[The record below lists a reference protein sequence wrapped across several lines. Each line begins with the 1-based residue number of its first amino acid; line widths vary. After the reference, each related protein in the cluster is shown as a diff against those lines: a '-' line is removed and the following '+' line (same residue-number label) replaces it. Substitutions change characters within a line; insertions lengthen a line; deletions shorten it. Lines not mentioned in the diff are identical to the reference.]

1 MQTGIFAV
9 FGSLEPAGAVCFPNC
24 MGFIL
29 GGGTG
34 GLPVLGS
41 SLEPDCNAGSLN
53 FCFVGDVRAVFDVG
67 MGRRVNPPARLG
79 SSFFSTADTFPD
91 SFGAGSCETGALRI
105 PFFFCFPFF
114 F

>member
-1 MQTGIFAV
+1 
-9 FGSLEPAGAVCFPNC
+9 

-41 SLEPDCNAGSLN
+41 SLEQDSNAGSLI
-53 FCFVGDVRAVFDVG
+53 FCFVGDVRTVFDVG

-79 SSFFSTADTFPD
+79 SSFFSTTDTFPN
-91 SFGAGSCETGALRI
+91 SFGAGGCETSALRI
-105 PFFFCFPFF
+105 PLFF
-114 F
+114 